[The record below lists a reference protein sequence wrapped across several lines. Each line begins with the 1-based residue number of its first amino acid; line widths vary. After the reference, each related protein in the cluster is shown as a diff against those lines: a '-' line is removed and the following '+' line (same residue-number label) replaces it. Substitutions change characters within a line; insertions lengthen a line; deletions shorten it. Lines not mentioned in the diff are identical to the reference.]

1 MPFSY
6 VASTRDGKI
15 VRGYSA
21 LTSREAVL
29 EELASKDLIVV
40 SVTESRW
47 VMAVQRAVMYFF
59 GTVKHTDRVMMT
71 KHLSVMLKAGLTLL
85 ESLRILE
92 EQAGTWRLRNILH
105 KLVDGVERGTPMS
118 DAMEKYPRVF
128 SAFYINII
136 RAGESSGTLEENLEH
151 LAVQLSKE
159 HEIGNRVRSAL
170 VYPIIVMI
178 AAAVIGFFF
187 SIYVIPQI
195 AHLFAGLSGIKLPWV
210 TVVMLNMANFTK
222 KYTVGTFFGLFGGG
236 AFLFWFIR
244 RRFLA
249 PVTHWVNLRLWVVGP
264 IIRNVNLARFALVLG
279 TQLKSGIPITQ
290 AVKVTGDVLENYY
303 YKKELA
309 RIIAVVE
316 QGGAVSEAMISS
328 PRLFP
333 KIASRMI
340 NIGERSGKLEEV
352 LQYLADFYDLEVQ
365 TATKNLT
372 TLLEPLLLIIIG
384 LITAGLAYAIIIP
397 IYNFIS
403 AIGKI

>member
-1 MPFSY
+1 
-6 VASTRDGKI
+6 
-15 VRGYSA
+15 
-21 LTSREAVL
+21 
-29 EELASKDLIVV
+29 
-40 SVTESRW
+40 
-47 VMAVQRAVMYFF
+47 MAAQRAFMYFF
-59 GTVKHTDRVMMT
+59 GTVKHTDKVMLT
-71 KHLSVMLKAGLTLL
+71 KHLSVMLRAGLTLV

-92 EQAGTWRLRNILH
+92 EQASTWRLRNIMH
-105 KLVDGVERGTPMS
+105 QLVEGVERGTPVS

-128 SAFYINII
+128 SAFYVNII

-151 LAVQLSKE
+151 LAVQMSKE

-170 VYPIIVMI
+170 VYPAIVMV
-178 AAAVIGFFF
+178 AAAIIGFVF

-210 TVVMLNMANFTK
+210 TVVMINVANFVK
-222 KYTVGTFFGLFGGG
+222 KYTVATFFGLFGGG
-236 AFLFWFIR
+236 IFVVWFLR

-249 PVTHWVNLRLWVVGP
+249 PATHWISLRMWVVGP

-279 TQLKSGIPITQ
+279 TQLRSGIPITQ
-290 AVKVTGDVLENYY
+290 AVKVTADVLDNFYF
-303 YKKELA
+303 KKELT
-309 RIIAVVE
+309 RVIAVVE
-316 QGGAVSEAMISS
+316 QGGTVSEALVAA

-333 KIASRMI
+333 KITSRMI
-340 NIGERSGKLEEV
+340 NIGERSGKMEEV

-372 TLLEPLLLIIIG
+372 TLLEPLLLIVIG
-384 LITAGLAYAIIIP
+384 LITAGLAFAIIIP